1 MACLSTME
9 LEQLIQKIN
18 VIDFGKWLHNLYK
31 LRIFLKLF
39 FVDFLSNSFQ
49 FMLDNPNGWNR

>member
-1 MACLSTME
+1 ME

-18 VIDFGKWLHNLYK
+18 VIDFGKLLQNLYK
-31 LRIFLKLF
+31 LRILLKLF
-39 FVDFLSNSFQ
+39 LVDFLSNSFQ